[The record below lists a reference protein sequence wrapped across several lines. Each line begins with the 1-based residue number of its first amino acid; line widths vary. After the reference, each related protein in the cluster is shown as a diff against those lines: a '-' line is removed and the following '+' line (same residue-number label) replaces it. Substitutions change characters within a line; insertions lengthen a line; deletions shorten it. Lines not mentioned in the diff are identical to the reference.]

1 MREHHKEDLVRKSI
15 LIALLL
21 LLVIASSG
29 LAACDQESS
38 LATLTDDQGRE
49 VSVPSNPQRIVSL
62 GAPITEILFALD
74 LGDRVIAT
82 DDYSDYP
89 DEAKSITKVGSPWP
103 GFSTETILDQEPDLI
118 LSSAG
123 TIVQQLEPYGVPVF
137 VVQPTDIAGIYEDIR
152 LIGRITGKKKQ
163 ASDVVNSLTARV
175 SEVTDKTASLTDEQK
190 PTIFYEVD
198 VTDSTG
204 PYTVG
209 SGTFQ
214 DELIAL
220 AGGKNIAG
228 TQSGWY
234 QISLEKIMDAD
245 PDMIILEDYQ
255 YGVSPES
262 VGARSPAWS
271 GLSAVKNGHVY
282 PVEDPNLTSRY
293 GPRIVDGLEA
303 LARIIH
309 PELFSGGS

>member
-1 MREHHKEDLVRKSI
+1 MRKSI
-15 LIALLL
+15 LIALFSLL
-21 LLVIASSG
+21 AIASFG
-29 LAACDQESS
+29 LVACGNESS
-38 LATLTDDQGRE
+38 GVTLTDDEGRQ
-49 VSVPSNPQRIVSL
+49 VSVPGNPQRIVAL

-74 LGDRVIAT
+74 LGDRIVAT

-89 DEAKSITKVGSPWP
+89 DEAKSIAKVGAPWP

-118 LSSAG
+118 LSSKGA
-123 TIVQQLEPYGVPVF
+123 IVQQLEPYGVPVF
-137 VVQPTDIAGIYEDIR
+137 VLQPSDIAGIYEDIR
-152 LIGRITGKKKQ
+152 LIGRMTGKKKQ
-163 ASDVVNSLTARV
+163 ASELVDSLTAKV
-175 SEVTDKTASLTDEQK
+175 SEVTDKTGSLTDEQK
-190 PTIFYEVD
+190 PTVFYEVD
-198 VTDSTG
+198 ATDPTSS

-220 AGGKNIAG
+220 AGGKNIGDA
-228 TQSGWY
+228 QSGWY
-234 QISLEKIMDAD
+234 QMSMEAIADAD

-262 VGARSPAWS
+262 VGARSDAWA

-282 PVEDPNLTSRY
+282 PIEDSDLTSLY
-293 GPRIVDGLEA
+293 GPRIVDGLEV
-303 LARIIH
+303 LARIMH